1 MTELE
6 QLIAEAE
13 PLRISDPDEK
23 LGAIVDRINA
33 IRNGAPMAMP
43 AVVEGADAVYKPS
56 GPDKLP
62 NEEDER
68 AILIASAKD
77 RGIKVD
83 KRWGI
88 DRLREA
94 LNG

>member
-13 PLRISDPDEK
+13 PLRIRDPDEK

-33 IRNGAPMAMP
+33 IRNGSPMAMP
-43 AVVEGADAVYKPS
+43 AVVEGADAVES
-56 GPDKLP
+56 PDEKEL
-62 NEEDER
+62 
-68 AILIASAKD
+68 LLSIAAD